1 MYLKYVTARSAS
13 MQLRRFLSSSVD
25 RKPLLVLGLESS
37 ADDSCASV
45 VSSTREI
52 LSNVVLKQSKIH
64 ESFGGIHP
72 LHAQEAHQRNL
83 PLAIKLALEE
93 AKIKLDDLDGIAFT
107 RGPGMYGCLSVCAG
121 SAKALAAASGKP
133 LIGVHHMQAHALTPF
148 LTASE
153 TSPAPL
159 FPFLTLLLS
168 GGHTLLLLCTSPN
181 QFRILATTHDESIGQ
196 SFDKAARDLEIPWEL
211 GKGSPGAALESFA
224 FKPLPATDVSQNT
237 TEVKNY
243 EFPIPFRNQLSF
255 SYAGLRSALTRII
268 TSTPVSNMSL
278 PQKQSIAKGFM
289 VAAFKQVEE
298 KLGMALKQ
306 IEEEEGIKVEG
317 LVVSGGVASNT
328 YLRTQLRKKLDQLS
342 PDRQIPLHFP
352 PPSLCTDNAAMIA
365 WVGLERLKKGRIDS
379 LEVMQK
385 SKWGIEDCEAEF
397 EGKSEASKLVSSPR
411 QLLYYYYSPTTSKV
425 VTV

>member
-1 MYLKYVTARSAS
+1 MIFRNVAARSAS
-13 MQLRRFLSSSVD
+13 MPLRRFLSSSTD

-83 PLAIKLALEE
+83 PLAIKGALEE
-93 AKIKLDDLDGIAFT
+93 AKVRLDDLDGIAFT

-159 FPFLTLLLS
+159 FPFLTFLLS

-211 GKGSPGAALESFA
+211 GRGSPGAALESFA
-224 FKPLPATDVSQNT
+224 FNPLSPEASKNSSQ
-237 TEVKNY
+237 VKNY
-243 EFPIPFRNQLSF
+243 DFPVPFRNQLSF

-268 TSTPVSNMSL
+268 SSTPVSSMSL

-298 KLGMALKQ
+298 KLGMGLKQ
-306 IEEEEGIKVEG
+306 IEVEEGIQVEG

-342 PDRQIPLHFP
+342 PDRVIPLHFP

-365 WVGLERLKKGRIDS
+365 WVGLERLERGRIDS

-385 SKWGIEDCEAEF
+385 SKWGIEECEAEF
-397 EGKSEASKLVSSPR
+397 EGKTES
-411 QLLYYYYSPTTSKV
+411 
-425 VTV
+425 

>member
-1 MYLKYVTARSAS
+1 MLMRRQYIRAALSEVRC
-13 MQLRRFLSSSVD
+13 RRFVSTRIDSE
-25 RKPLLVLGLESS
+25 RPRLVLGLESS
-37 ADDSCASV
+37 ADDSCAAV
-45 VSSTREI
+45 VSSSREI
-52 LSNVVLKQSKIH
+52 LSNVVLKQNKIH

-83 PLAIKLALEE
+83 PVAIKLALER
-93 AKIKLDDLDGIAFT
+93 ANVRLDDLDAIAFT
-107 RGPGMYGCLSVCAG
+107 RGPGMYGCLSACAG
-121 SAKALAAASGKP
+121 AAKALSAASGKP

-153 TSPAPL
+153 SSPAPR

-181 QFRILATTHDESIGQ
+181 KFQILATTHDESIGQ

-224 FKPLPATDVSQNT
+224 FTPLPSTAISVEGESVGNVTDHP
-237 TEVKNY
+237 
-243 EFPIPFRNQLSF
+243 FPIPFRNQLSF

-268 TSTPVSNMSL
+268 ASNPVQTMS
-278 PQKQSIAKGFM
+278 PVQKQSIAKGFM

-298 KLGMALKQ
+298 KLAMGLRK
-306 IEEEEGIKVEG
+306 IEEDEGIQVEG

-328 YLRTQLRKKLDQLS
+328 YLRTQLRSKLDQLS
-342 PDRQIPLHFP
+342 PGRTIPLHFP
-352 PPSLCTDNAAMIA
+352 PPALCTDNAAMIA
-365 WVGLERLKKGRIDS
+365 YVGLERLERGRIDD

-385 SKWGIEDCEAEF
+385 SKWGIEDCEADF
-397 EGKSEASKLVSSPR
+397 EGPDAER
-411 QLLYYYYSPTTSKV
+411 
-425 VTV
+425 

>member
-1 MYLKYVTARSAS
+1 MLLRFHHCRSLLKPISA
-13 MQLRRFLSSSVD
+13 RRFVSTQID

-37 ADDSCASV
+37 ADDSCASI

-52 LSNVVLKQSKIH
+52 LSNVVLKQNKIH

-93 AKIKLDDLDGIAFT
+93 AKVKIDDLDAIAFT

-121 SAKALAAASGKP
+121 AAKALAAASGKP

-148 LTASE
+148 LTASP
-153 TSPAPL
+153 TSPAPV

-224 FKPLPATDVSQNT
+224 FTPLPDSPTPSSTHQ
-237 TEVKNY
+237 EVTNY
-243 EFPIPFRNQLSF
+243 DFPIPFRNQLSF
-255 SYAGLRSALTRII
+255 SYAGLRSALTRMI
-268 TSTPVSNMSL
+268 TTNPVETMSL
-278 PQKQSIAKGFM
+278 LQKQSIAKGFM

-298 KLGMALKQ
+298 KLAMGLRK
-306 IEEEEGIKVEG
+306 IEQEEGIQVEG

-328 YLRTQLRKKLDQLS
+328 YLRTQLRAKLDQLS
-342 PDRQIPLHFP
+342 PNRSIPLHFP
-352 PPSLCTDNAAMIA
+352 PPALCTDNAAMIA
-365 WVGLERLKKGRIDS
+365 WVGIGRLERGRIDE

-385 SKWGIEDCEAEF
+385 SKWGIEDCEADF
-397 EGKSEASKLVSSPR
+397 EDREEK
-411 QLLYYYYSPTTSKV
+411 Q
-425 VTV
+425 